1 MEKTEKNELVRKL
14 IFNPQGDREASK
26 RKIIKGNPTNIFE
39 LNEIKYSWAFDL
51 YKLMGFTNFWIPEE
65 IQMLEDRKQ
74 YETVLSDY
82 EKRAYE
88 LVLSFLIALDSFQVD
103 MLKEFG
109 RMITAPEVEMAI
121 TAQEFQESVHAYSY
135 QFILESVVDPVK
147 ADEIYNYWR
156 EDERLL
162 ERNKVIAELY
172 NEFIRKP
179 NEENFIKATIGNY
192 ILESLYFYS
201 GFAFFYT
208 LGRQGKMRNTVQQIK
223 YINRDELCFIE
234 GTEVLTKRGFVDFRE
249 LREDDLVAQYDI
261 ETGEI
266 SWTKPYAY
274 VERDYEGS
282 MYRLKHPKS
291 NWEVVATEGHEF
303 IVRNLK
309 TGKERKEPIEKV
321 KLHPYSAI
329 PVAGRYTG
337 EVEEYDLWELVSGKG
352 ITLKTRSAVKN
363 KLTPIEKLLIVLQAD
378 GTIDSKRNG
387 KFTGFQQLK
396 FFFSKY
402 RKINEF
408 EKILNE
414 CAPYGIKWK
423 KYERQDGI
431 AYTVYYPND
440 LPIKPTKF
448 FDEWVRLDEITEE
461 WIREFVE
468 ELVKWDG
475 HIPKDRN
482 KKKVY
487 YYSTKEKRNKDFVQA
502 LCALGGMR
510 TVVSRERNPKA
521 KNPVY
526 RIWIYLED
534 DYINTQTMVKEEFY
548 YKGKVYCVSV
558 PKGNIV
564 VRYKDSVCIAG
575 NCHVTL
581 FRNII
586 NTLRKENPELFT
598 PEIEK
603 WIVEYFKYA
612 VNEEIKWG
620 QYVTQNQILGINDVL
635 IERYIKYLGNLRITQ
650 IGFDPIYPEV
660 TENPL
665 KWIDEFR
672 KINNTKT
679 DFFQAKPQTY
689 SKANELKW

>member
-223 YINRDELCFIE
+223 YINRDELC
-234 GTEVLTKRGFVDFRE
+234 
-249 LREDDLVAQYDI
+249 
-261 ETGEI
+261 
-266 SWTKPYAY
+266 
-274 VERDYEGS
+274 
-282 MYRLKHPKS
+282 
-291 NWEVVATEGHEF
+291 
-303 IVRNLK
+303 
-309 TGKERKEPIEKV
+309 
-321 KLHPYSAI
+321 
-329 PVAGRYTG
+329 
-337 EVEEYDLWELVSGKG
+337 
-352 ITLKTRSAVKN
+352 
-363 KLTPIEKLLIVLQAD
+363 
-378 GTIDSKRNG
+378 
-387 KFTGFQQLK
+387 
-396 FFFSKY
+396 
-402 RKINEF
+402 
-408 EKILNE
+408 
-414 CAPYGIKWK
+414 
-423 KYERQDGI
+423 
-431 AYTVYYPND
+431 
-440 LPIKPTKF
+440 
-448 FDEWVRLDEITEE
+448 
-461 WIREFVE
+461 
-468 ELVKWDG
+468 
-475 HIPKDRN
+475 
-482 KKKVY
+482 
-487 YYSTKEKRNKDFVQA
+487 
-502 LCALGGMR
+502 
-510 TVVSRERNPKA
+510 
-521 KNPVY
+521 
-526 RIWIYLED
+526 
-534 DYINTQTMVKEEFY
+534 
-548 YKGKVYCVSV
+548 
-558 PKGNIV
+558 
-564 VRYKDSVCIAG
+564 
-575 NCHVTL
+575 HVTL

>member
-1 MEKTEKNELVRKL
+1 MIKKDVELCRKL
-14 IFNPQGDREASK
+14 IFNPEGDREAYK
-26 RKIIKGNPTNIFE
+26 RRIIKGNPTNILE
-39 LNEIKYSWAFDL
+39 LNEIKYNWAFDL
-51 YKLMGFTNFWIPEE
+51 YKTMGFTNFWIPEE

-74 YETVLSDY
+74 YETILSDY

-103 MLKEFG
+103 MLKDFG

-135 QFILESVVDPVK
+135 QFILESVVDPIK
-147 ADEIYNYWR
+147 ADEVYNYWR

-162 ERNKVIAELY
+162 ERNKVIAEIY

-179 NEENFIKATIGNY
+179 TEENFIKAVIGNY
-192 ILESLYFYS
+192 ILEGLYFYS

-208 LGRQGKMRNTVQQIK
+208 LGRQGKMTNTVQQIK

-249 LREDDLVAQYDI
+249 LKEDDFVAQYDL
-261 ETGEI
+261 ETGKI
-266 SWTKPYAY
+266 SWVKPYAY

-282 MYRLKHPKS
+282 MFRLKHPKS
-291 NWEVVATEGHEF
+291 GWEVCATEGHEF
-303 IVRNLK
+303 ILRNLK
-309 TGKERKEPIEKV
+309 TGNQFKMPVEEI
-321 KLHPYSAI
+321 KLHPYGAI
-329 PVAGRYTG
+329 PVAGEYEG
-337 EVEEYDLWELVSGKG
+337 EKEDYDLWGLLTGKTKTVSSCKV
-352 ITLKTRSAVKN
+352 KT
-363 KLTPIEKLLIVLQAD
+363 KLTPLEKLLIALQAD
-378 GTIDSKRNG
+378 GSIDRKRNG

-396 FFFSKY
+396 FYFSVD
-402 RKINEF
+402 RKIKHF
-408 EKILNE
+408 EEILHSCE
-414 CAPYGIKWK
+414 EYGIKWK
-423 KYERQDGI
+423 KK
-431 AYTVYYPND
+431 AYGKGFVYVVYYPNE
-440 LPIKPTKF
+440 LAPKPSKF
-448 FDEWVRLDEITEE
+448 FDEWIDLEEVSTE
-461 WIREFVE
+461 WVKDFIK

-475 HIPKDRN
+475 HIPKNRN
-482 KKKVY
+482 RKKVY
-487 YYSTKEKRNKDFVQA
+487 YYSTKEKRNKDFLQA

-510 TVVSRERNPKA
+510 TVISQEKNPRA

-526 RIWIYLED
+526 RVWIYYEE
-534 DYINTQTMVKEEFY
+534 DYINTQSMIKEEFY

-586 NTLRKENPELFT
+586 QTLQKEDPELFT
-598 PEIEK
+598 PEIK
-603 WIVEYFKYA
+603 NWIKEYFKYA
-612 VNEEIKWG
+612 VSEEIKWG
-620 QYVTQNQILGINDVL
+620 QYVTQNQILGINDTL
-635 IERYIKYLGNLRITQ
+635 IDRYIKYLGNLRITQ
-650 IGFDPIYPEV
+650 IGFEPLYPEI
-660 TENPL
+660 TENPM

-679 DFFQAKPQTY
+679 DFFQRKPQTY
-689 SKANELKW
+689 AKGNELKW